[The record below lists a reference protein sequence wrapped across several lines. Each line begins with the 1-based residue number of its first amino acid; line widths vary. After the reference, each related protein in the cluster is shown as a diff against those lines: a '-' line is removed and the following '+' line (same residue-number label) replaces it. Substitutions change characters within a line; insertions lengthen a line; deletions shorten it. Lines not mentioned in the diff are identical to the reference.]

1 MLKNILSKVVAESNK
16 ISKFAA
22 EISYDMKVLVT
33 AGPTYEKID
42 PVRFIGN
49 FSTGKMGVAIA
60 AAFAERG
67 DEVELVCGP
76 ITAKVPESPLIH
88 RTDVVSACEMYDAVM
103 ERFGMCDGAVLCAA
117 VADYT
122 PAHVYSEKVK
132 RETTGPMTI
141 ELVPTQDIA
150 AACGK
155 AKRENQFM
163 VGFALETCDE
173 MTHAAD
179 KLKRKNLDFIVMN
192 SLKVKG
198 AGFGVDTNVVTF
210 VYADGHAEE
219 LPLMP
224 KTEVAREIVKR
235 ITKE

>member
-1 MLKNILSKVVAESNK
+1 
-16 ISKFAA
+16 
-22 EISYDMKVLVT
+22 MKVLVT

-60 AAFAERG
+60 AAFVEKG
-67 DEVELVCGP
+67 IEVELVCGP
-76 ITAKVPESPLIH
+76 ISTEIPDSPLVH
-88 RTDVVSACEMYDAVM
+88 RTDVVSAREMYDAVM
-103 ERFGMCDGAVLCAA
+103 ERFGTCDGAVLCAA

-150 AACGK
+150 AACGRQ
-155 AKRENQFM
+155 KRDDQFM

-173 MTHAAD
+173 MAHAAD
-179 KLKRKNLDFIVMN
+179 KLRRKNLDFIVMN
-192 SLKVKG
+192 SLKVQG

-210 VYADGHAEE
+210 VYADGRTEE

-235 ITKE
+235 ITRK